1 MAEIVKDEQVSVRL
15 PSALKDKLET
25 YAQLTGRTKSYVA
38 MDALG
43 EYLAWRTPQVEDL
56 KAAVAAADSGEFATD
71 DEARAVFSKYRLAT
85 APQTK
90 APAKTRRR

>member
-56 KAAVAAADSGEFATD
+56 KAAVAAADSGDFASD
-71 DEARAVFSKYRLAT
+71 DEARAVFARYRLAAT
-85 APQTK
+85 PQAT
-90 APAKTRRR
+90 APAKARRR